1 MGNHPTSPGILII
14 LIKRILEI
22 HTRTAIR
29 MPPATSILT
38 LHTTILPTP
47 PTGRHPPRV
56 PPEPR
61 RREAS
66 RLPCLP
72 VAFLSPVTRF
82 FWSPA
87 LRIVPSC
94 PLLRRFASPCRFGAP
109 AGFRSPPPLLLM
121 PAAAGPPP
129 LPREC
134 CRTLRPPRSGVGVS
148 YLAPWSSARRRTALS
163 SSPQLVHIARPPI
176 VHTARPPSQCATD
189 LDRTLAAAAS
199 LPLLQTY
206 PAAMMPIPR
215 FPPIH
220 CATDFGCTLAAAA
233 SLPPHQTYPAAMM
246 PFPRSPPIQ

>member
-1 MGNHPTSPGILII
+1 MKRTLPSRSYLLLWYAYAVHHAPIKYSYTLALYPADWAAPAAGAAGTASPGSFSSSLPSCR
-14 LIKRILEI
+14 LSLPRD
-22 HTRTAIR
+22 AIFLVSG
-29 MPPATSILT
+29 PSDCP
-38 LHTTILPTP
+38 ILPP
-47 PTGRHPPRV
+47 LAPL
-56 PPEPR
+56 
-61 RREAS
+61 
-66 RLPCLP
+66 RLAMPIRC
-72 VAFLSPVTRF
+72 AR
-82 FWSPA
+82 
-87 LRIVPSC
+87 
-94 PLLRRFASPCRFGAP
+94 

-163 SSPQLVHIARPPI
+163 SSPQLVHTARPPI